1 MALSLAE
8 VTLIE
13 RHKALYDKNQNSDE
27 LMLRYYLGRQRLEQ
41 LTLLRMVVPPSMREF
56 TTIANWSR
64 VLVGTKDSRQQVRAL
79 ILPGEDKADPQLRA
93 ILDATNFDA
102 HLSMFNRDRMIYGRA
117 FMSVGSNEANES
129 LPLIRVESPREMTAI
144 VDVRTEVMLSACRFY
159 GTDENGSGPTNVT
172 LLLPNETIWVARD
185 AKSGRWGEVDRDVHK
200 LGVVPVIMHLNRRR
214 SGGWVGESEL
224 TDLIPIVDAAAA
236 NLTFM
241 QFAQAAHGAPRI
253 YMTGVAKGDF
263 IDKDGKPIP
272 QFEAY
277 WNALHTLT
285 NPQAKMGQI
294 PAADLKNFET
304 AMDIYGRQASILTGF
319 PARYFGLA
327 TVNPPSEG
335 SIRADESQLVRSVES
350 DNVQLGISVGWVGAL
365 ALRFASGEWVQGNK
379 VRSDFHDPATPTVAQ
394 REDALSKRKAQGVL
408 SVRGYMTELGWS
420 EARIQQELDWLAEEA
435 SSDPVIAAARAL
447 SGA

>member
-8 VTLIE
+8 VALIE

-64 VLVGTKDSRQQVRAL
+64 VLVDTKDSRQQVRAL

-144 VDVRTEVMLSACRFY
+144 VDVRTEVMRSACRFY

-185 AKSGRWGEVDRDVHK
+185 AKSGRWGEVDRDVHN